1 MKSKE
6 VLASVIHH
14 QDKQKA
20 YDRYCKRIFSN
31 KQILAR
37 LLKEYIAE
45 YKTLSLKEIMKC
57 LGNEKEEYISN
68 LNLEDESVLGS
79 LVRYDILFVA
89 DIPKSDKQQMIN
101 IEIQMNDRPRIP
113 VAKASG
119 ILLQSIDRTPERVH
133 SIWLMQEYANR
144 K

>member
-57 LGNEKEEYISN
+57 LGNEKEEYVSN

-119 ILLQSIDRTPERVH
+119 ILLQSIDRTQER
-133 SIWLMQEYANR
+133 I
-144 K
+144 

>member
-1 MKSKE
+1 
-6 VLASVIHH
+6 
-14 QDKQKA
+14 A

-57 LGNEKEEYISN
+57 LGNEKEEYVSN

-89 DIPKSDKQQMIN
+89 DIPKS
-101 IEIQMNDRPRIP
+101 
-113 VAKASG
+113 
-119 ILLQSIDRTPERVH
+119 
-133 SIWLMQEYANR
+133 
-144 K
+144 

>member
-1 MKSKE
+1 
-6 VLASVIHH
+6 
-14 QDKQKA
+14 
-20 YDRYCKRIFSN
+20 
-31 KQILAR
+31 
-37 LLKEYIAE
+37 
-45 YKTLSLKEIMKC
+45 MKC
-57 LGNEKEEYISN
+57 LGNEKEEYVSN

-119 ILLQSIDRTPERVH
+119 ILLQSIDRTPERV
-133 SIWLMQEYANR
+133 
-144 K
+144 